1 MIGKESF
8 LKLLFSFNSI
18 YINVVVFSIEC
29 ISLIKY
35 VYHVSSLMAIDTFS
49 DQWEY
54 FDFIELRDMFF
65 VCDQCILS

>member
-1 MIGKESF
+1 MF
-8 LKLLFSFNSI
+8 
-18 YINVVVFSIEC
+18 
-29 ISLIKY
+29 
-35 VYHVSSLMAIDTFS
+35 SSLMAIDTFS